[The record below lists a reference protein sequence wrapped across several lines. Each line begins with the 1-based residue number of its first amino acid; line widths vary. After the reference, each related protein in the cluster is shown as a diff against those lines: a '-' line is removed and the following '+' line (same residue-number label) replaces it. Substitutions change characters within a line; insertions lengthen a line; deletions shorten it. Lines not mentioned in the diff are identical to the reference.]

1 MSVSMKS
8 NRRALLSQLDN
19 RWLVAGLAATGA
31 GGVMLANPESADA
44 SIVYSGIVN
53 INIPSTTAGVY
64 LNLVTGVFNASPG
77 AVPGWD
83 VNPWSSSGLGLFN
96 PTAPSGGVYVNLTSG
111 GTHALNLAPGTPIN
125 ASSLYGSNSSAAG
138 ADQAQW
144 NLGSC
149 NNLIGIRLQNEANAN
164 QIHYGWMRV
173 CLDGTAG
180 NQPRSI
186 QEYAWENVAGTSIGA
201 GNTVP
206 EPTSLGLLALG
217 AAGIL
222 LRRRSSN

>member
-1 MSVSMKS
+1 MPVSVKS

-31 GGVMLANPESADA
+31 GGVMLASPETADA

-53 INIPSTTAGVY
+53 INIPSTTAGIY
-64 LNLVTGVFNASPG
+64 LNMVTGVFNASPG
-77 AVPGWD
+77 SAPGWD

-96 PTAPSGGVYVNLTSG
+96 PTAPAGGVYVNTTAG
-111 GTHALNLAPGTPIN
+111 GSTAVNMAPGATIGP
-125 ASSLYGSNSSAAG
+125 AQLYGSNGSTTN
-138 ADQAQW
+138 AQW
-144 NLGSC
+144 NLNSC

-180 NQPRSI
+180 GQPRSI
-186 QEYAWENVAGTSIGA
+186 QDYAWENVAGTPILAGA
-201 GNTVP
+201 TVP
-206 EPTSLGLLALG
+206 EPGSIALLAAGALG
-217 AAGIL
+217 VVI
-222 LRRRSSN
+222 RRRRK